1 MGKLYW
7 WLVMN
12 EKRLFDLREYAD
24 LSQKDLANK
33 LGVSQ
38 QTYSLWEKGT
48 KIIPLKHLN
57 NLCNYYETSMDY
69 VLGFTDIKMSSN
81 IIKIKELNKK
91 EIGARI
97 KKIREDNNLT
107 LRDLASK
114 LNTTSSTISA
124 YETGK
129 TLLLTAFA
137 IQICKKYKIIKET
150 TSVQDI
156 PLKYVGWIILYGYIF
171 G

>member
-1 MGKLYW
+1 
-7 WLVMN
+7 MN

-33 LGVSQ
+33 LGVTQ

-57 NLCNYYETSMDY
+57 NLCNYYKTSMDY
-69 VLGFTDIKMSSN
+69 VLGLSN
-81 IIKIKELNKK
+81 ERTNSAIREIKELNKK
-91 EIGARI
+91 LIGSRI
-97 KKIREDNNLT
+97 KEIRESNKLT
-107 LRDLASK
+107 LQDLASE

-129 TLLLTAFA
+129 TLVLTAFA
-137 IQICKKYKIIKET
+137 YQICTKYDVSLDWLCGKVK
-150 TSVQDI
+150 
-156 PLKYVGWIILYGYIF
+156 
-171 G
+171 

>member
-1 MGKLYW
+1 
-7 WLVMN
+7 MN

-33 LGVSQ
+33 LGVTQ

-57 NLCNYYETSMDY
+57 NLCNYYKTSMNY
-69 VLGFTDIKMSSN
+69 VLGLSNERTNSDIKE
-81 IIKIKELNKK
+81 IKELNKK
-91 EIGARI
+91 LIGSRI
-97 KKIREDNNLT
+97 KEIRENNKLT
-107 LRDLASK
+107 LRDLASE

-129 TLLLTAFA
+129 TLVLTAFA
-137 IQICKKYKIIKET
+137 YQICIKYDVSLDWLCGKVK
-150 TSVQDI
+150 
-156 PLKYVGWIILYGYIF
+156 
-171 G
+171 

>member
-1 MGKLYW
+1 
-7 WLVMN
+7 MN

-24 LSQKDLANK
+24 LTQKDLAQN

-69 VLGFTDIKMSSN
+69 VLGFTDIKTSSN

-107 LRDLASK
+107 LCDLASK

-129 TLLLTAFA
+129 TLILTAFA
-137 IQICKKYKIIKET
+137 YQICSEYNVSLDWLCGKTK
-150 TSVQDI
+150 
-156 PLKYVGWIILYGYIF
+156 
-171 G
+171 

>member
-1 MGKLYW
+1 
-7 WLVMN
+7 MN

-33 LGVSQ
+33 LGVTQ

-57 NLCNYYETSMDY
+57 NLCNYYKTSMDY
-69 VLGFTDIKMSSN
+69 VLGLSNERTNSDIKE
-81 IIKIKELNKK
+81 IKVLNKK
-91 EIGARI
+91 LIGSRI
-97 KKIREDNNLT
+97 KEIRESNKLT
-107 LRDLASK
+107 LRDLASE

-129 TLLLTAFA
+129 TLVLTAFA
-137 IQICKKYKIIKET
+137 YQICIKYDVSLDWLCGKVK
-150 TSVQDI
+150 
-156 PLKYVGWIILYGYIF
+156 
-171 G
+171 

>member
-1 MGKLYW
+1 
-7 WLVMN
+7 MN

-33 LGVSQ
+33 LGVTQ

-57 NLCNYYETSMDY
+57 NLCNYYKTSMDY
-69 VLGFTDIKMSSN
+69 VLGLSNERTNSDIRE
-81 IIKIKELNKK
+81 IKELNKK
-91 EIGARI
+91 LIGSRI
-97 KKIREDNNLT
+97 KEIRESNKLT
-107 LRDLASK
+107 LRDLASE

-129 TLLLTAFA
+129 TLVLTAFA
-137 IQICKKYKIIKET
+137 YQICTKYEVSLDWLCGKVK
-150 TSVQDI
+150 
-156 PLKYVGWIILYGYIF
+156 
-171 G
+171 

>member
-24 LSQKDLANK
+24 LTQKDLAQN

-129 TLLLTAFA
+129 TLILTAFA
-137 IQICKKYKIIKET
+137 YQICSEYNVSLDWLCGKTK
-150 TSVQDI
+150 
-156 PLKYVGWIILYGYIF
+156 
-171 G
+171 

>member
-7 WLVMN
+7 WLIMN

-33 LGVSQ
+33 LGVTQ

-57 NLCNYYETSMDY
+57 NLCNYYKTSMDY
-69 VLGFTDIKMSSN
+69 VLGLSNERTNSDIKE
-81 IIKIKELNKK
+81 IKELNKK
-91 EIGARI
+91 LIGSRI
-97 KKIREDNNLT
+97 KEIRERNKLT
-107 LRDLASK
+107 LRDLASE

-129 TLLLTAFA
+129 TLVLTAFA
-137 IQICKKYKIIKET
+137 YQICIKYDVSLDWLCGKVK
-150 TSVQDI
+150 
-156 PLKYVGWIILYGYIF
+156 
-171 G
+171 

>member
-1 MGKLYW
+1 
-7 WLVMN
+7 MN

-33 LGVSQ
+33 LGVTQ

-57 NLCNYYETSMDY
+57 NLCNYYKTSMDY
-69 VLGFTDIKMSSN
+69 VLGLSNERTNSDIKE
-81 IIKIKELNKK
+81 IKELNKK
-91 EIGARI
+91 LIGSRI
-97 KKIREDNNLT
+97 KEIRESNKLT
-107 LRDLASK
+107 LRDLASE

-129 TLLLTAFA
+129 TLVLTAFA
-137 IQICKKYKIIKET
+137 YQICIKYDVSLDWLCGKVK
-150 TSVQDI
+150 
-156 PLKYVGWIILYGYIF
+156 
-171 G
+171 